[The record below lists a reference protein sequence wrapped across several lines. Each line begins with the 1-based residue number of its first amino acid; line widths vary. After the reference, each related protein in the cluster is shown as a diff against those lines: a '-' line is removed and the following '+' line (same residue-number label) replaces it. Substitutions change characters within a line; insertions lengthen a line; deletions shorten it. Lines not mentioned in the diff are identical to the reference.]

1 MKLSS
6 ALLTGFA
13 AHATLSEVIL
23 KPVANKAI
31 VLEVI
36 SATSDK
42 SASVIQFLTGGAP
55 GTLAANA
62 AVSATTLTT
71 SSAFAATLSA
81 NNLFY
86 VFNTETRTGEIRT
99 LSSKSGAVLTFS
111 GSALA
116 VAYPAAT
123 TQIFKLSAAG
133 SIPVGNAT
141 KELLRSPGV
150 ITMAPVGRPLV
161 IRVDSTSAGAINH
174 ILARLID

>member
-6 ALLTGFA
+6 SLLTGFA
-13 AHATLSEVIL
+13 SHATLSEVIL

-42 SASVIQFLTGGAP
+42 SSSVIQFLTGGAP
-55 GTLAANA
+55 GSLAANA
-62 AVSATTLTT
+62 AVGATTLTT
-71 SSAFAATLSA
+71 SSAFAATLST
-81 NNLFY
+81 NDLFY
-86 VFNTETRTGEIRT
+86 VFNEDTKVGEIRT

-123 TQIFKLSAAG
+123 TKLFKLTASG

-141 KELLRSPGV
+141 KELILSPGI
-150 ITMAPVGRPLV
+150 ITIAPVGRPLV
-161 IRVDSTSAGAINH
+161 VRVDSTSAGKINH
-174 ILARLID
+174 LLARLID